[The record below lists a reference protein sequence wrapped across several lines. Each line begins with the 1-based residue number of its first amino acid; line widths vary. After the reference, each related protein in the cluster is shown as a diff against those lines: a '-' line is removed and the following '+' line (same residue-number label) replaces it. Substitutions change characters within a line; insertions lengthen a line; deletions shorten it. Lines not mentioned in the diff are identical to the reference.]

1 MSKRVLIA
9 DDTKINL
16 NVLKTILLKYNY
28 LVDTATNGQELIE
41 QFESGKYAI
50 MFIDIQMPDLNGDD
64 AFLRLKEQYNNLPYT
79 IAVSAVE
86 FPDEIENYD
95 EIGFDDFMSK
105 PINEVKIKLV
115 LENYLQKV
123 N

>member
-41 QFESGKYAI
+41 QFEEGRFDI

-64 AFLRLKEQYNNLPYT
+64 AYLRLKEQYNNLPYT
-79 IAVSAVE
+79 IAISAVE

-95 EIGFDDFMSK
+95 EIGFDDFMAK